1 MTVPEDGRRDVQR
14 LEEAMRDID
23 WIQRMLPHRYPFLLV
38 DRIVAIDHGRSIT
51 GVKNV
56 TINEPYFAGHFPGHP
71 VMPGVLILE
80 AMAQVAACL
89 ALEQPEF
96 HGRFAYL
103 TGIDAAR
110 FRRPVAPGDQLLIRV
125 DVLRRHGRVFK
136 VQARARVND
145 HVVAEGLLTFAFVA
159 AADEVEPVAAG
170 VGDGAAGVDAGAIGA
185 HHGTGSD

>member
-1 MTVPEDGRRDVQR
+1 MTTPEDGRRDVQR

-38 DRIVAIDHGRSIT
+38 DRIVAIDHGRSIM

-125 DVLRRHGRVFK
+125 DVVRRHGRVFK

-159 AADEVEPVAAG
+159 AADEAEPVAAG
-170 VGDGAAGVDAGAIGA
+170 VDDGATGA
-185 HHGTGSD
+185 HDGAGSD